1 MRSFSMSRPA
11 FGICLPTLIW
21 LAASGLHLLQPAA
34 KADQDLRFQG
44 EYAGEVSHNGEPIQL
59 GVQVVARGDG
69 RFDAIAYPGGL
80 PGAGWL
86 PPNMIVGS
94 GTRAGSGD
102 AAVVKLEGVDWGG
115 ITRSA
120 EIRDGNV
127 TPLGDDGSPLA
138 AFAKTERSSPTLG
151 EKPPADAVVIFD
163 GAGPADEQAS
173 LIRPKITE
181 EGLLMAGV
189 TTKDAFGD
197 ARLHIEFQ
205 VPYQPGTTDQARG
218 NSGVYLQGRYEI
230 QVLDSFGSQPK
241 SNGCGSIY
249 RVAKPDI
256 NMSFPPLVWQTYD
269 IDFKAA
275 RFDGDRRLEPA
286 RVTVL
291 HNGVLIHDRVE
302 LNGPTPGGLDAEER
316 PTGQLYLQDH
326 GDPVRYRNI
335 WVQPKS

>member
-1 MRSFSMSRPA
+1 MSRTGSA
-11 FGICLPTLIW
+11 IRLPTPIW
-21 LAASGLHLLQPAA
+21 LAAIGVFLLQAPA
-34 KADQDLRFQG
+34 KPDDDQKFQG
-44 EYAGEVSHNGEPIQL
+44 EYAGEVSYNGESIQL

-94 GTRAGSGD
+94 GTREGTGA

-115 ITRSA
+115 ISRSA
-120 EIRDGNV
+120 EIRDGKV
-127 TPLGDDGSPLA
+127 APLGDDGRPLA

-151 EKPPADAVVIFD
+151 EKPPAGAIVIFD
-163 GAGPADEQAS
+163 GDGPVDEQTR
-173 LIRPKITE
+173 LVRPRITE
-181 EGLLMAGV
+181 DGLLMEGA

-205 VPYQPGTTDQARG
+205 VPYLPGNADQARG

-241 SNGCGSIY
+241 SNGCGGIY

-256 NMSFPPLVWQTYD
+256 TMSFPPLAWQTYD
-269 IDFKAA
+269 IDFRAP
-275 RFDGDRRLEPA
+275 RFDAGRKLEPA
-286 RVTVL
+286 QVTVL
-291 HNGVLIHDRVE
+291 HNGVMIHDRVKLE
-302 LNGPTPGGLDAEER
+302 GPTPGGLDAEEQ
-316 PTGQLYLQDH
+316 PTGRLHLQDH
-326 GDPVRYRNI
+326 GDPVRFRNI